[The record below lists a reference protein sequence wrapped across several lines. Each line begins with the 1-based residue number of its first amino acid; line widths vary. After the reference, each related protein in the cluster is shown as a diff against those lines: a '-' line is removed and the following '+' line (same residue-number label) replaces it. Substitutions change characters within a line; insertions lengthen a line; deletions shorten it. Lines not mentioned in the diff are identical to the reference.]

1 MMEKWEDRSQIA
13 ANLLNPAFCGEIIR
27 RTIAAYNNN
36 EENAKFPFS
45 FALFNIANTPT

>member
-27 RTIAAYNNN
+27 RTIAAYNNIR
-36 EENAKFPFS
+36 ECKVSIF